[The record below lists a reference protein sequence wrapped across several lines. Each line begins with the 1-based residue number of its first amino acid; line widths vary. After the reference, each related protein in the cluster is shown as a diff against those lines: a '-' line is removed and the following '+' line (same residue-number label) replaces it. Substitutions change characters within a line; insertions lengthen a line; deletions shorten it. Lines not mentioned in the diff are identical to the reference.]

1 MIGST
6 NCPISGSVVIRDRA
20 KRGVREDLVD
30 RTIEPRLNQIFVPL
44 LSIIDDPSAIDDLR
58 ELARKYNREMIADR
72 GMETE
77 AQILE
82 IIRNMLHSPFETRL
96 SMTDITSWMM
106 DRHSM
111 DYERKITSKWIGNI
125 IRKKLNLR
133 LQKSD
138 GLLSIPLSEKPKLE
152 RLFERYGIRADKVAE
167 ERADP
172 SLYVPSRVILNC
184 RQDSPAVTS
193 LLDA

>member
-1 MIGST
+1 MI
-6 NCPISGSVVIRDRA
+6 
-20 KRGVREDLVD
+20 
-30 RTIEPRLNQIFVPL
+30 
-44 LSIIDDPSAIDDLR
+44 
-58 ELARKYNREMIADR
+58 
-72 GMETE
+72 
-77 AQILE
+77 
-82 IIRNMLHSPFETRL
+82 
-96 SMTDITSWMM
+96 

-167 ERADP
+167 ERADLSP
-172 SLYVPSRVILNC
+172 YVPSR
-184 RQDSPAVTS
+184 DYH
-193 LLDA
+193 